1 MNGSRSPDAYRKA
14 ADNVS
19 QHVDA
24 PTGSTGHRSPEPA
37 KPLTE
42 EQTVQ
47 AAGEQDAEWEDDPEP
62 VVRKQH
68 VIANGGDDDA
78 NSEAETLIDSP
89 VKKRE
94 AEKNEAQKAVTVVRP
109 EKAAKSRIGSLPVPG
124 DDDDDEESVATPLQS
139 TEMSE
144 TKAGSSADASHEE
157 DDELDVG
164 SDKENSSSGSLSSA
178 HSCLSN
184 AASRASSMTRA
195 LSERPDLS
203 RSGSGSLNPRKRK
216 HRASSVGFPRKR
228 QSMEP
233 PKEKIRGI
241 QSEDNAFRDR
251 SPSPKL
257 RSHRRTA
264 SMQSA
269 FVDGAAAEGA
279 SRKRRAATQFPVRD
293 PKTARSGWEE
303 SDASSETASH
313 GHPDIRRPQRGI
325 GRSTSTPGRPV
336 PREHKRHV
344 NKYGFTRL
352 AEACEIADLDAVR
365 EWREKDPDQLELAE
379 FAGNKPLQIA
389 ALNGNDEVVS
399 YLIEQGCQIDC
410 ANVDKDTPLIDA
422 AENGH
427 LEVVRILLSAGVDP
441 MRQNLKGQQALD
453 VVTNETDDAD
463 EIRLALRHAIESWT
477 SDDAKQR
484 REEEEENRHRAGPTK
499 ELHFMA
505 RSYENLLRLVTNN
518 DRTGVREFLDAR
530 VPVDNIIIAAAAK
543 TGDQYLVNMLLAEM
557 TEKKARSKA
566 HKPMLAVL
574 GTSHFDMVKLLTEL
588 DQFDPT
594 YTSRQGKTWAEQA
607 EDKNGPNWRQER
619 ELFQRLYD
627 DRIRVTVRRSSS
639 PVTKREG
646 GKRRVAQDHMDDDS
660 DNTQAPKRKNIRRL
674 MSRRDM
680 RAASGKPLSD
690 TDSEED
696 ASTSDTNAP
705 AVDPEPVRRETS
717 MKPPASPGQR
727 RTVVRQ
733 RTNSSSAQSAEIPS
747 PKQRRRSSSLRGS
760 QDMALP
766 TVEEKGEENGDQQLD
781 MEKQKAAEAMF
792 AVQEAQRLWA
802 IRREEEAAEAEVK
815 RAERA
820 QHEASK
826 AEEAREAEEARKREI
841 AEQARRAGEEARRAE
856 EARKAEEV
864 RKQREVEMDDARR
877 AHLQDI
883 LAALPTALTH
893 VLNPDLVFE
902 YEGVGALSYL
912 QRQFLPLLVLRDDAE
927 GPWVLNA
934 QAAPLLGKKGLELL
948 LPRTYSLD
956 FDLSLTRNWITHSD
970 FSPREQGN
978 VQCVIS
984 ALTKHE
990 GRHDRLAPDNV
1001 SFRGDVE
1008 MEDDWAAELARTAQ
1022 RLNAVNEAKAKLG
1035 KGSVVPLYCVKL
1047 SDVLANVDPLL
1058 HDCPIDAR
1066 FLTPTAGSV
1075 EVAASLERRGIEGF
1089 VPRAGAFF
1097 DGARV
1102 LRTYRP
1108 GRVGREDSVEPV
1120 VGWTDVVVVH
1130 EK

>member
-1 MNGSRSPDAYRKA
+1 MNGSRSPDAPA
-14 ADNVS
+14 ESADVGLK
-19 QHVDA
+19 HADA
-24 PTGSTGHRSPEPA
+24 PAVANGHRSPEAAKSPA
-37 KPLTE
+37 A
-42 EQTVQ
+42 EQTVE
-47 AAGEQDAEWEDDPEP
+47 AAGEEQDAEWEHDPEP
-62 VVRKQH
+62 VERKTH
-68 VIANGGDDDA
+68 VTTNGGDDDA

-94 AEKNEAQKAVTVVRP
+94 AEKASTITRAEKPAQ
-109 EKAAKSRIGSLPVPG
+109 SRIGGLPVPG
-124 DDDDDEESVATPLQS
+124 EDDEDEESVATPLQS

-144 TKAGSSADASHEE
+144 AKAGSSADASHDD
-157 DDELDVG
+157 DDEIDAG

-178 HSCLSN
+178 HSSVSN
-184 AASRASSMTRA
+184 AASRQSSMSRA

-203 RSGSGSLNPRKRK
+203 RNGAGSPNLRKRK
-216 HRASSVGFPRKR
+216 HRASSVGLPRKR

-233 PKEKIRGI
+233 PKRKMI

-257 RSHRRTA
+257 RSHRRTT
-264 SMQSA
+264 STQSA
-269 FVDGAAAEGA
+269 FMDGAIAEGGN
-279 SRKRRAATQFPVRD
+279 RKRRAATQFPVRD

-313 GHPDIRRPQRGI
+313 GHPDTRRLQRGI

-352 AEACEIADLDAVR
+352 AEACEAADLDAVK

-399 YLIEQGCQIDC
+399 YLIDQGCQIDC

-427 LEVVRILLSAGVDP
+427 VEVVKILLKAGVDP
-441 MRQNLKGQQALD
+441 LRQNLKGQQALD
-453 VVTNETDDAD
+453 VVTDETDDAD
-463 EIRLALRHAIESWT
+463 EIRSALRHAIESWT

-484 REEEEENRHRAGPTK
+484 REEEEEHRHRAGPTK

-505 RSYENLLRLVTNN
+505 RSYENLLRLVTIN
-518 DRTGVREFLDAR
+518 DRNGVREFLDAR
-530 VPVDNIIIAAAAK
+530 VPVDNVIIAAAAR
-543 TGDQYLVNMLLAEM
+543 TGDQYLMNMLLAEM

-588 DQFDPT
+588 DQFNPT
-594 YTSRQGKTWAEQA
+594 YTNRQGKTWAEQA

-627 DRIRVTVRRSSS
+627 ERVRVTGRRSSS

-646 GKRRVAQDHMDDDS
+646 GKRRVAQDLMDDDS
-660 DNTQAPKRKNIRRL
+660 DDAEAPKPKNIRRL

-705 AVDPEPVRRETS
+705 AVDPEPAHRETT

-727 RTVVRQ
+727 RTMGRQ
-733 RTNSSSAQSAEIPS
+733 RTNSLSAHSAEAASS
-747 PKQRRRSSSLRGS
+747 PKRRRRTSSLRSS
-760 QDMALP
+760 QDMALS
-766 TVEEKGEENGDQQLD
+766 TVEEKAEEKSEEQVAQ
-781 MEKQKAAEAMF
+781 EKQKEAEAMF
-792 AVQEAQRLWA
+792 AVQEAQRLEA
-802 IRREEEAAEAEVK
+802 VRREGEAAEAKAKLVEEEAREAQQEREANEARKREVEKRARQAEEEAK
-815 RAERA
+815 RAEEV
-820 QHEASK
+820 QK
-826 AEEAREAEEARKREI
+826 AEEAR
-841 AEQARRAGEEARRAE
+841 Q
-856 EARKAEEV
+856 
-864 RKQREVEMDDARR
+864 QREVEMEDARR
-877 AHLQDI
+877 VHVQDI
-883 LAALPTALTH
+883 MAALPKTLTH
-893 VLNPDLVFE
+893 VLDPADSTFK

-912 QRQFLPLLVLRDDAE
+912 VEHFTPLLVLRDDSDE
-927 GPWVLNA
+927 PWVLNA
-934 QAAPLLGKKGLELL
+934 QAAPLLGKRGLELL
-948 LPRTYSLD
+948 LPRSSSLEFEMRFSRD
-956 FDLSLTRNWITHSD
+956 WAAHMDLSPPERA
-970 FSPREQGN
+970 N

-984 ALTKHE
+984 ALAARE
-990 GRHDRLAPDNV
+990 GRHDSLSPD
-1001 SFRGDVE
+1001 GDTE
-1008 MEDDWAAELARTAQ
+1008 MEDDWRAELARTAQ
-1022 RLNAVNEAKAKLG
+1022 RLNAVNDAKSKLG
-1035 KGSVVPLYCVKL
+1035 HGTVVPLYCVKL
-1047 SDVLANVDPLL
+1047 PDVLANLDPLL
-1058 HDCPIDAR
+1058 EASPIDVR
-1066 FLTPTAGSV
+1066 YLTPTMRSLGF
-1075 EVAASLERRGIEGF
+1075 AASLETTGIEGF
-1089 VPRAGAFF
+1089 ASRSSAFF
-1097 DGARV
+1097 SNARV
-1102 LRTYRP
+1102 LRTFWA
-1108 GRVGREDSVEPV
+1108 GQSGREDSAEPDA
-1120 VGWTDVVVVH
+1120 GRTDVVVVH